1 MFISACLFD
10 FFMIKRPVV
19 CQTYSQS
26 FFLYFLSLFLLVSCF
41 EHPLFLYK
49 ISGYKQDSIN
59 NYVNYCCY
67 ARCGGTQPGYDKR
80 CECCG
85 EQGARDADTVIG
97 KKILPIFSPLS
108 ENPELIQ
115 MKIQNVKLKSL

>member
-1 MFISACLFD
+1 MQNIQPALFVFLFIPS
-10 FFMIKRPVV
+10 PV
-19 CQTYSQS
+19 
-26 FFLYFLSLFLLVSCF
+26 LLVSCF
-41 EHPLFLYK
+41 EHPLFLDK
-49 ISGYKQDSIN
+49 ISCDKQDCIN

-85 EQGARDADTVIG
+85 EQGARDADTVIS
-97 KKILPIFSPLS
+97 KKILRVFSLLP

-115 MKIQNVKLKSL
+115 MKIQDRR